1 METKPTLIFALIL
14 LLGCGASPQFVA
26 VPSDLNRED
35 APKQVIEMT
44 AERWHFTPDVI
55 HVKQGTL
62 VTIRIKA
69 IDGTHGFELG
79 DFEIN
84 ERIEENEVKEV
95 EFYAGEKGEYGF
107 RCSHFCG
114 IGHFAM
120 TGKVI
125 IE

>member
-1 METKPTLIFALIL
+1 MKTKPTLIFALIL

-26 VPSDLNRED
+26 VPSDLKRED